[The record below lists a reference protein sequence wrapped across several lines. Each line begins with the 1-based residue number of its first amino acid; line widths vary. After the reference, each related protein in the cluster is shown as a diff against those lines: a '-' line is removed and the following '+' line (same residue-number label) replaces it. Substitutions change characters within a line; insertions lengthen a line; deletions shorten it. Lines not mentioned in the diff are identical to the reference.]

1 MTTSLSYQLSF
12 NEFRSFQRKVSVAQS
27 YPTLCNPMDCSPPGS
42 SVHGIL
48 QTRMLEWVAISSP
61 RDLPNLGIQPGCP
74 ELKADSLPPEP
85 LRKPTISKER
95 FKCIALISFYFQPTF
110 ATIWTVAHQAP
121 LSMGFSRQECWS
133 GWPLPPPG
141 ELPIPGIEPKFSAL
155 VGRFFTTEPPGK
167 PLGRRRGSVKL
178 ALLFTL

>member
-12 NEFRSFQRKVSVAQS
+12 NEFHSFQRKVSVAQS

-48 QTRMLEWVAISSP
+48 QTRMLEWVAVSSP
-61 RDLPNLGIQPGCP
+61 RDLPNLGIKPGCP

-85 LRKPTISKER
+85 LIKPTISKER

-110 ATIWTVAHQAP
+110 ATIISSLHLICQTTTRIGLVSTLAETSTLMILLITAP
-121 LSMGFSRQECWS
+121 YSNANSSTKYVF
-133 GWPLPPPG
+133 
-141 ELPIPGIEPKFSAL
+141 
-155 VGRFFTTEPPGK
+155 
-167 PLGRRRGSVKL
+167 
-178 ALLFTL
+178 ALLYRGYPQRTSLPLLFGNSLQYL